1 MDTAIINIHSA
12 EYLPRDEWLCITL
25 IGGKSWWGD
34 SKVSRVACFGMDSE
48 AMIEKST
55 SHSALW
61 NQNSSTCYLLSSSFL
76 SFRLHRMSKRIFT
89 FWVKLEF
96 SQFNPILS
104 IYWRIE
110 ELRRIERRSS
120 KERTRLRNQVSIR
133 GVYLRSLE
141 SSVLNMYVSRS
152 F

>member
-25 IGGKSWWGD
+25 IGKSWWGD

-61 NQNSSTCYLLSSSFL
+61 NQNSSTCYLLPGYLLL
-76 SFRLHRMSKRIFT
+76 SFRSVFT
-89 FWVKLEF
+89 
-96 SQFNPILS
+96 
-104 IYWRIE
+104 
-110 ELRRIERRSS
+110 
-120 KERTRLRNQVSIR
+120 
-133 GVYLRSLE
+133 G
-141 SSVLNMYVSRS
+141 
-152 F
+152 

>member
-61 NQNSSTCYLLSSSFL
+61 NQNSSTCDYQVIFFFPFVPSSQDEQTNLYFL
-76 SFRLHRMSKRIFT
+76 SKAR
-89 FWVKLEF
+89 VF
-96 SQFNPILS
+96 SIQSNS
-104 IYWRIE
+104 IN
-110 ELRRIERRSS
+110 LL
-120 KERTRLRNQVSIR
+120 KN
-133 GVYLRSLE
+133 
-141 SSVLNMYVSRS
+141 
-152 F
+152 